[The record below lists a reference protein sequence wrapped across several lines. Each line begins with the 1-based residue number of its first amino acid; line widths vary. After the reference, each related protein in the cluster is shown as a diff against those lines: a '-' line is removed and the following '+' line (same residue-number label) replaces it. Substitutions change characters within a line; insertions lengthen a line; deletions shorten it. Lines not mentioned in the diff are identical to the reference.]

1 MLDPESYIGQ
11 LRALVGPRLLAM
23 PSVRAVCEDSR
34 GRVLLQKRR
43 DFDNWGLPGGG
54 PEPGESISD
63 AIVRETLEETG
74 LTISGFRPVGFA
86 SDPATEMVTY
96 PNGHRVHSFSL
107 IVHATGWTGRLEAA
121 HPETVA
127 LDFFDPGRLPEMH
140 ECQRR
145 SVEKFLEYRRTGEF
159 QLY

>member
-1 MLDPESYIGQ
+1 MDPHSYLGEI
-11 LRALVGPRLLAM
+11 RALAGSRLLLL
-23 PSVRAVCEDSR
+23 PSVRAICEDAH

-43 DFDNWGLPGGG
+43 DFDNWGVPGGM
-54 PEPGESISD
+54 PEPGESVTE
-63 AIVRETLEETG
+63 AIVREVFEETG
-74 LTISGFRPVGFA
+74 LHVSGLRPVGFA

-107 IVHATGWTGRLEAA
+107 ILYASEWTGELNPTDE
-121 HPETVA
+121 ETVA
-127 LDFFDPGRLPEMH
+127 LEFFDPLRLPVME

-145 SVEKFLEYRRTGEF
+145 TVEAFLAFQKTGQF